1 MKKNDI
7 QFLKKILEKR
17 KQVILENL
25 KGNSKE
31 IKALHNSVPSDN
43 IDFSTIESNSQINFT
58 INANLKQE
66 LKEIEES
73 LNKIKNNNFGICES
87 CEEFIDIER
96 LKIKPHAKYCIN
108 CRENLEKGELV

>member
-31 IKALHNSVPSDN
+31 IKALV
-43 IDFSTIESNSQINFT
+43 II
-58 INANLKQE
+58 
-66 LKEIEES
+66 
-73 LNKIKNNNFGICES
+73 
-87 CEEFIDIER
+87 
-96 LKIKPHAKYCIN
+96 
-108 CRENLEKGELV
+108 